1 MVDVLGENESTHLT
15 GPVRAW
21 PSLAQEARTTM
32 KLAVPLISGQL
43 TQMLMGVTD
52 TVMIGAIGVVPLGAS
67 TFANTLLSVPF
78 VAGIGLMSS
87 VSVRVSQAHGAGDP
101 EAVGSALRH
110 GTWLA
115 LGWGVMVVAVVAGL
129 LGFLDQFGQP
139 KEVVERAP
147 IYLMT
152 CAISMV
158 PVMLTMAWKNHADA
172 LSRPWTPF
180 WIGLGASGLNVFLN
194 WLWIHGHLGFP
205 AMGLEGAGYATLV
218 ARVVA
223 TGVLFVWLNRC
234 AWLRKW
240 VPTRWLA
247 KCEWKRFVELLQIG
261 VPGSLHLL
269 TEVTAFAMASL
280 MIGTLGVV
288 PLAAHQVAMT
298 CVATAFMVPLGMAMA
313 TTVRV
318 GEIVGAD
325 ERPRLHRVLSLSW
338 LFAVGFMSSSMA
350 LFFFFGK
357 PLAALFVTD
366 EAVVSSAATLL
377 LVAALFQLFD
387 GLQVVSVS
395 ALRGVDDVAVPAWM
409 GAFAYWGLA
418 MPLGWYWGLKQG
430 WGASGV
436 WLAMAVGLAVAAL
449 LLGRRAWRLLDSRAL

>member
-1 MVDVLGENESTHLT
+1 VPD
-15 GPVRAW
+15 RAW
-21 PSLAQEARTTM
+21 PSLAEESRTTL

-43 TQMLMGVTD
+43 TQMLMGVVD
-52 TVMIGAIGVVPLGAS
+52 TVMIGAVGVVPLGAS

-101 EAVGSALRH
+101 EAVGSVLRH

-115 LGWGVMVVAVVAGL
+115 LGWGLMVVAGVTGL
-129 LGFLDQFGQP
+129 LGFLDRFGQP
-139 KEVVERAP
+139 SEVVERVP
-147 IYLMT
+147 VYLMT

-158 PVMLTMAWKNHADA
+158 PVMLTLAWKNHADA

-180 WIGLGASGLNVFLN
+180 WIGLGAIGLNVFLN
-194 WLWIHGHLGFP
+194 WLWIHGRWGFP

-223 TGVLFVWLNRC
+223 TGVLFVWLNRSG
-234 AWLRKW
+234 WLRKW
-240 VPTRWLA
+240 VPKRWLE
-247 KCEWKRFVELLQIG
+247 KCEWKRFVELLRIG

-269 TEVTAFAMASL
+269 TEVTAFSMASL

-288 PLAAHQVAMT
+288 TLAAHQVAMT
-298 CVATAFMVPLGMAMA
+298 CVGTAFMVPLGMAMA

-318 GEIVGAD
+318 GEIVGAN

-338 LFAVGFMSSSMA
+338 FYAAGFMSVSML
-350 LFFFFGK
+350 LFYFFGK
-357 PLAALFVTD
+357 PLAALFVAD
-366 EAVVSSAATLL
+366 EGVISSAAALL
-377 LVAALFQLFD
+377 VVAALFQLFD

-409 GAFAYWGLA
+409 AAFAYWGLA
-418 MPLGWYWGLKQG
+418 MPLGWYWGLKLG
-430 WGASGV
+430 WGATGV

-449 LLGRRAWRLLDSRAL
+449 LLGRRAWRLLDSRDL

>member
-1 MVDVLGENESTHLT
+1 MGDSSEVGGSV
-15 GPVRAW
+15 PVRGW
-21 PSLAQEARTTM
+21 PSLAEESRTTL

-43 TQMLMGVTD
+43 TQMLMGVAD
-52 TVMIGAIGVVPLGAS
+52 TVMVGAIGVAPLGAS

-101 EAVGSALRH
+101 EAVGSVLRH

-115 LGWGVMVVAVVAGL
+115 LGWGLMVVAGVGGL
-129 LGFLDQFGQP
+129 LGFLDRFGQP
-139 KEVVERAP
+139 SEVVERVP
-147 IYLMT
+147 VYLMT

-158 PVMLTMAWKNHADA
+158 PVMLTMVWKNHADA

-180 WIGLGASGLNVFLN
+180 WIGLGAIGLNVFLN
-194 WLWIHGHLGFP
+194 WLWIYGHWGFP

-223 TGVLFVWLNRC
+223 TGVLFVWLSRS

-240 VPTRWLA
+240 MPTRWLER
-247 KCEWKRFVELLQIG
+247 CEWKRFVELLRIG

-269 TEVTAFAMASL
+269 TEVTAFSMASL

-288 PLAAHQVAMT
+288 TLAAHQVAMT
-298 CVATAFMVPLGMAMA
+298 CVGTAFMVPLGMAMA

-338 LFAVGFMSSSMA
+338 LFAAGFMSASML

-357 PLAALFVTD
+357 PLAALFVAD
-366 EAVVSSAATLL
+366 EGVISSAAALL

-409 GAFAYWGLA
+409 AAFAYWGLA
-418 MPLGWYWGLKQG
+418 MPLGWYWGLKLG

-436 WLAMAVGLAVAAL
+436 WLAMAVGLAVVAL
-449 LLGRRAWRLLDSRAL
+449 LLGRRAWRLLDSRVL

>member
-1 MVDVLGENESTHLT
+1 MGEHESASLT
-15 GPVRAW
+15 VPDRVW
-21 PSLAQEARTTM
+21 PSLAEESRSLL

-43 TQMLMGVTD
+43 TQMLMGVVD
-52 TVMIGAIGVVPLGAS
+52 TVMIGGIGVVPLGAS
-67 TFANTLLSVPF
+67 TFANSLLAVPF
-78 VAGIGLMSS
+78 VTGIGLMTS
-87 VSVRVSQAHGAGDP
+87 VSVRVSQGHGANDP
-101 EAVGSALRH
+101 EAVGSVLRH

-115 LGWGVMVVAVVAGL
+115 LMWGLMVVAVVGGL
-129 LGFLDQFGQP
+129 LGFLDRFGQP
-139 KEVVERAP
+139 TEVVERAP
-147 IYLMT
+147 VYLMT
-152 CAISMV
+152 CAVSMV

-172 LSRPWTPF
+172 LSQPWTPF
-180 WIGLGASGLNVFLN
+180 WIGLGAIGLNAFLN
-194 WLWIHGHLGFP
+194 WLWIHGHWGFP

-223 TGVLFVWLNRC
+223 TGVLFVWLNRS
-234 AWLRKW
+234 ARLRKW
-240 VPTRWLA
+240 VPLRWLA
-247 KCEWKRFVELLQIG
+247 RCDWKGFAELLRIG

-269 TEVTAFAMASL
+269 TEVTAFVMASL

-298 CVATAFMVPLGMAMA
+298 CAGTAFMVPLGMAMA

-318 GEIVGAD
+318 GEIVGAN

-338 LFAVGFMSSSMA
+338 LFAAGFMSASMV

-357 PLAALFVTD
+357 PLAGLFVAD
-366 EAVVSSAATLL
+366 EAVVSSAAAL
-377 LVAALFQLFD
+377 LVVAVVFQLFD

-395 ALRGVDDVAVPAWM
+395 ALRGVNDVAVPAWM
-409 GAFAYWGLA
+409 AAFAYWGLA
-418 MPLGWYWGLKQG
+418 MPLGWYWGLKLG

-449 LLGRRAWRLLDSRAL
+449 LLGRRAWRLLDSRVFD